1 MKSLFSDKQVEQL
14 ITFVETRSGKS
25 GLLRYAG
32 QIYAKHIATLN
43 QGFPQPYTGFQ
54 GAHKPI
60 LEGNDKILHPPKGQL
75 EEAIQTQLDR
85 KQMNLVVNLSDLTYI
100 SSAGINTLGHA
111 VSQYEKV
118 NGRLC
123 YVRPANT
130 AQWHFFTTIGVDQ
143 IFPWATSVEEAI
155 KKVVSPAG

>member
-1 MKSLFSDKQVEQL
+1 MPEKREKVVVVAAAQGGVVVLHVAGSLDHVK
-14 ITFVETRSGKS
+14 
-25 GLLRYAG
+25 Y
-32 QIYAKHIATLN
+32 Y
-43 QGFPQPYTGFQ
+43 
-54 GAHKPI
+54 
-60 LEGNDKILHPPKGQL
+60 QL

-118 NGRLC
+118 KGRLC

-143 IFPWATSVEEAI
+143 IFPWATSVEDAV
-155 KKVVSPAG
+155 KRVAPPAD

>member
-1 MKSLFSDKQVEQL
+1 MAAGMVE
-14 ITFVETRSGKS
+14 
-25 GLLRYAG
+25 
-32 QIYAKHIATLN
+32 N
-43 QGFPQPYTGFQ
+43 
-54 GAHKPI
+54 
-60 LEGNDKILHPPKGQL
+60 KISVVVGEPKGGVVVIHVAGSVDHVHYYQV

-85 KQMNLVVNLSDLTYI
+85 KQLHLVVNLSALTYI

-118 NGRLC
+118 KGRLC

-143 IFPWATSVEEAI
+143 IFPWATSVEDAV
-155 KKVVSPAG
+155 KKVAPPAA

>member
-1 MKSLFSDKQVEQL
+1 MPDKRIRVAVEQHDGAVV
-14 ITFVETRSGKS
+14 IHV
-25 GLLRYAG
+25 AG
-32 QIYAKHIATLN
+32 SVDHVQY
-43 QGFPQPYTGFQ
+43 Y
-54 GAHKPI
+54 
-60 LEGNDKILHPPKGQL
+60 QL

-85 KQMNLVVNLSDLTYI
+85 RQLNLVVNLSDLTYI

-118 NGRLC
+118 KGKLC

-143 IFPWATSVEEAI
+143 IFPWASSVEEAV
-155 KKVVSPAG
+155 KKVSPAAP

>member
-1 MKSLFSDKQVEQL
+1 VDV
-14 ITFVETRSGKS
+14 
-25 GLLRYAG
+25 
-32 QIYAKHIATLN
+32 
-43 QGFPQPYTGFQ
+43 
-54 GAHKPI
+54 
-60 LEGNDKILHPPKGQL
+60 
-75 EEAIQTQLDR
+75 
-85 KQMNLVVNLSDLTYI
+85 SDLTYI

-118 NGRLC
+118 KGKLC

-155 KKVVSPAG
+155 KKVGPPVA

>member
-1 MKSLFSDKQVEQL
+1 MAPGMVE
-14 ITFVETRSGKS
+14 
-25 GLLRYAG
+25 
-32 QIYAKHIATLN
+32 N
-43 QGFPQPYTGFQ
+43 
-54 GAHKPI
+54 
-60 LEGNDKILHPPKGQL
+60 KISVVVGEPKGGVVVIHVSGSVDHVHYYQV

-85 KQMNLVVNLSDLTYI
+85 KQLHLVVNLTSLTYI

-118 NGRLC
+118 RGKLC

-143 IFPWATSVEEAI
+143 IFPWATSVEEA
-155 KKVVSPAG
+155 VRQVAPPAA